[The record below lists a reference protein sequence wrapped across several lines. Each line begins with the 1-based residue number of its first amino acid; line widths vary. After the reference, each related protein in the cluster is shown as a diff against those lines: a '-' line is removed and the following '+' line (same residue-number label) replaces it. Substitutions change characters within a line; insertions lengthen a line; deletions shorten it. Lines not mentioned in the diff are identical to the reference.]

1 MFELLIVLS
10 DSEVRLVCR
19 GLFPYLDSWWDI
31 WWTVDGKTLEKL
43 PDHQRF
49 SRTNR
54 WKENI
59 WFYYLKG
66 PRSRYRLIF
75 KYDRKPQF
83 GVYLW
88 RVFELQRSLLAS
100 FSLQFWI
107 CGTFTDFNQP
117 CFQQHL
123 SHFKLR
129 LKLQKS
135 KIIKNKRHAATG
147 QSWNFFYK
155 EKVWKTRL
163 RHSNCK
169 INAVKK
175 ICKNNSLIIISFY
188 FED

>member
-1 MFELLIVLS
+1 MSGCSSCNPWNTVRLYHLVQMFELLIVLS

-88 RVFELQRSLLAS
+88 RVFELQRGLLAS

-117 CFQQHL
+117 TSNSDLNC
-123 SHFKLR
+123 KN
-129 LKLQKS
+129 QKS
-135 KIIKNKRHAATG
+135 LKIKDIQQQAKVETSSTRRKC
-147 QSWNFFYK
+147 
-155 EKVWKTRL
+155 EKQDWDTVTVR
-163 RHSNCK
+163 
-169 INAVKK
+169 
-175 ICKNNSLIIISFY
+175 
-188 FED
+188 